1 MRTIIGRGGTP
12 MRQIPIIL
20 IPPIISIRVVP
31 ISSPVM
37 VRIIVGRPPHIIK
50 RPIRQIKERRV
61 KSFQPTS
68 IARIFT
74 VVMVSIV
81 GSRCGGDGITLLQL
95 GVIGYGIIKVIILL
109 GVGGQG
115 KART

>member
-1 MRTIIGRGGTP
+1 M
-12 MRQIPIIL
+12 
-20 IPPIISIRVVP
+20 IPPLISIRILP

-37 VRIIVGRPPHIIK
+37 IRIIVGRPPYIIK

-61 KSFQPTS
+61 KSFQPHS
-68 IARIFT
+68 ITGIFPI
-74 VVMVSIV
+74 VIV
-81 GSRCGGDGITLLQL
+81 GDVGIICRGKSIGLLQL
-95 GVIGYGIIKVIILL
+95 IIITYRIIKVIILL